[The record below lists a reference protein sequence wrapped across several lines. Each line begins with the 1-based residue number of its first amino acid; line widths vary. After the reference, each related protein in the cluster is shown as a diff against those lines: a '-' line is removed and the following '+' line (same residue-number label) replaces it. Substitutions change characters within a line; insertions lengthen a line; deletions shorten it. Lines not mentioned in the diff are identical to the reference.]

1 LSGTT
6 GCSSWRLGVSISAAH
21 PDPRARDVS
30 FGDDEFSVALSDGRK
45 IVVPLAWFPRL
56 LNATPDQRE
65 NWRLLGQGTG
75 IHWPDVDEDIS
86 VEGLLQG
93 RRSFEYGR

>member
-1 LSGTT
+1 M
-6 GCSSWRLGVSISAAH
+6 SISPAQ
-21 PDPRARDVS
+21 PDPRARDVE
-30 FGDDEFSVALSDGRK
+30 FADDDFIVALSDGRK

-56 LNATPDQRE
+56 LRATPDQRR
-65 NWRLLGQGTG
+65 NWQLLGDGVG

-93 RRSFEYGR
+93 RPSVE

>member
-1 LSGTT
+1 M
-6 GCSSWRLGVSISAAH
+6 SISPAQ
-21 PDPRARDVS
+21 PDPRARDVE
-30 FGDDEFSVALSDGRK
+30 FADDDFTVALSDGRK

-56 LNATPDQRE
+56 LRATPDQRR
-65 NWRLLGQGTG
+65 NWQLLGDGVG

-93 RRSFEYGR
+93 RPSVE